1 MHGAHHAPRPVG
13 VAGGTTRPTK
23 TPLRPRGLLVPL
35 ALVGSLATATATAA
49 AADLVPPSSAVAP
62 RPGVPPGI
70 KNLGPAP
77 SPALV
82 LVWFDPDRLLLAAY
96 ESLEREVAATFR
108 DIGVEVAWRQGGPG
122 SSCGGGPLPEIPVI
136 LLPTDPRAG
145 HEGEHVMGLVM
156 RYQHPTHA
164 VWVFLSSLRWT
175 LGHPAPEG
183 PLNARQERE
192 VALAL
197 ARVVAHEVVHAIAPD
212 EPHSRGGLMNHS
224 LNRAFLL
231 GPRSPLTG
239 PCARAF
245 LDQLQALPTPRG
257 FTPPSQKS
265 VSWDRGADPLTPL
278 DAPP

>member
-1 MHGAHHAPRPVG
+1 MHVAHHAPRPVG
-13 VAGGTTRPTK
+13 VAAGPTRPLRR
-23 TPLRPRGLLVPL
+23 PLRPPGILVPL
-35 ALVGSLATATATAA
+35 ALVGSLAA

-70 KNLGPAP
+70 TALRPAP

-82 LVWFDPDRLLLAAY
+82 LVWFDPDRLMLAAS

-122 SSCGGGPLPEIPVI
+122 SSCGGEAAPEIPII
-136 LLPTDPRAG
+136 LLPTDPRPG
-145 HEGEHVMGLVM
+145 HEDEHVMGLVM
-156 RYQHPTHA
+156 RNQHPTHA

-175 LGHPAPEG
+175 LGHPAPDG
-183 PLNARQERE
+183 PLTARQEPE

-197 ARVVAHEVVHAIAPD
+197 ARVVAHEVVHAVAPD

-245 LDQLQALPTPRG
+245 LDQLQALPAPRG
-257 FTPPSQKS
+257 GTPLSRKR

-278 DAPP
+278 EAPP

>member
-1 MHGAHHAPRPVG
+1 
-13 VAGGTTRPTK
+13 
-23 TPLRPRGLLVPL
+23 
-35 ALVGSLATATATAA
+35 
-49 AADLVPPSSAVAP
+49 
-62 RPGVPPGI
+62 
-70 KNLGPAP
+70 LGPAP

-82 LVWFDPDRLLLAAY
+82 LVWFDPDRLLPAAF
-96 ESLEREVAATFR
+96 ESLEREVTATFR
-108 DIGVEVAWRQGGPG
+108 DIGVEVAWRQGEPG
-122 SSCGGGPLPEIPVI
+122 SSCGGGPVPEILVI
-136 LLPTDPRAG
+136 LLPTDPRPG
-145 HEGEHVMGLVM
+145 HEVEHVMGMVL
-156 RYQHPTHA
+156 RNQRPAHA

-175 LGHPAPEG
+175 LGHPAPDG
-183 PLNARQERE
+183 PLNARQEGE

-257 FTPPSQKS
+257 GTPPSRS
-265 VSWDRGADPLTPL
+265 RVSWDRGPDPLTPRE
-278 DAPP
+278 APP

>member
-1 MHGAHHAPRPVG
+1 MHVAPTHHAPRPVG
-13 VAGGTTRPTK
+13 VVVRGTRPAGA
-23 TPLRPRGLLVPL
+23 PLRPQGLLATL
-35 ALVGSLATATATAA
+35 ALVGSLTTASAADLLPPPSAVVPPGPAPDITTPAA
-49 AADLVPPSSAVAP
+49 AAT
-62 RPGVPPGI
+62 
-70 KNLGPAP
+70 
-77 SPALV
+77 PALV

-122 SSCGGGPLPEIPVI
+122 SSCGGGAVPEIPVI
-136 LLPTDPRAG
+136 LLPTDPRPG
-145 HEGEHVMGLVM
+145 HESEHVMGMVM
-156 RYQHPTHA
+156 RDQNPTHA